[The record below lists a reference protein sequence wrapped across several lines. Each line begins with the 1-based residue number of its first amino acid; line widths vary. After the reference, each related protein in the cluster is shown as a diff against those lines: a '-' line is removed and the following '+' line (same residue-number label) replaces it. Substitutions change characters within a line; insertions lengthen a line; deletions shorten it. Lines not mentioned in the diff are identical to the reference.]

1 MTEKLERDVVVV
13 GYGSAGAVA
22 AIEAARGGARVLLVE
37 KLAHLGGNSILSAGY
52 MRVAEDAEAA
62 AAYLSIACGAHVPRP
77 VVDVIARG
85 MTGIIPYLE
94 ELARPLNANVF
105 RNTGPN
111 QGAENTDDLYD
122 WPGRET
128 FGWAGIE
135 SIPGFTGYDWM
146 HFGKLGPYWMRVLES
161 NVDLLGV
168 EVWYETSATQLI
180 IEAGEVVGVSLQR
193 GGQTVD
199 VYANGGVILTC
210 GGFEFDE
217 QLRRSFMEIPT
228 IYPIGS
234 PGNTGDGIRMALQ
247 AGASLWHPWHVH
259 GSYGF
264 KVPDFPVAFR
274 NHLGGVRRNQRKV
287 AWIIVDQQGRRFMNE
302 VPVAPQDTGARP
314 FAHLDSERGTF
325 DRIPAWLIFDEAA
338 RTLGPIGKPLASVS
352 DHYYEWSADNSEEI
366 RRGWI
371 LQANS
376 VEELAQKTAL
386 PVDNL
391 RATLARWQQAIDSGV
406 DVDFERPAGTF
417 APVSQPPFYAI
428 QTWPVVTNT
437 QGGPPHDEHHRVVNA
452 LGSAVPG
459 LYAAGE
465 LGSVF
470 GHIYLLGGNL
480 AECLIG
486 GRVAG
491 QHAARRAAER
501 HTVQNGRRA
510 ASV

>member
-1 MTEKLERDVVVV
+1 MTEKLQRDVVVV

-22 AIEAARGGARVLLVE
+22 AIEAARAGARVLLVE

-52 MRVAEDAEAA
+52 MRVAENAQDA

-77 VVDVIARG
+77 VVDAIARG
-85 MTGIIPYLE
+85 MTELIPYLE
-94 ELARPLNANVF
+94 ELARPLNARVF
-105 RNTGPN
+105 QNTGPD
-111 QGAENTDDLYD
+111 QGADNTADLYA

-135 SIPGFTGYDWM
+135 SIPGFTGYDWV
-146 HFGKLGPYWMRVLES
+146 HFGKFGQHLMRVLQAH
-161 NVDLLGV
+161 VDRLGI
-168 EVWYETSATQLI
+168 ECWFNTKATRLI
-180 IEAGEVVGVSLQR
+180 IEDGAVAGVSLQR
-193 GGQTVD
+193 DHEQVD
-199 VYANGGVILTC
+199 VHATGGVILTC

-217 QLRRSFMEIPT
+217 QLRRSFMEMPAV
-228 IYPIGS
+228 YPIGS
-234 PGNTGDGIRMALQ
+234 PGNTGDGIRMACQ
-247 AGASLWHPWHVH
+247 AGALLWHPWHIH

-287 AWIIVDQQGRRFMNE
+287 AWILVDQHGRRFMNE

-338 RTLGPIGKPLASVS
+338 RKLGPIAKPLASVQE
-352 DHYYEWSADNSEEI
+352 HYYEWSPDNSEEI

-371 LQANS
+371 LQAGS
-376 VEELAQKTAL
+376 IEELAQKTGL
-386 PVDNL
+386 PLDNL
-391 RATLARWQQAIDSGV
+391 RRTLARWQEAVDSGI
-406 DVDFERPAGTF
+406 DADFERPAGTMVQ
-417 APVSQPPFYAI
+417 VSQPPFYAI
-428 QTWPVVTNT
+428 QAWPVVTNT
-437 QGGPPHDEHHRVVNA
+437 QGGPAHDEHQRVVSA
-452 LGSAVPG
+452 LGTPIPG

-486 GRVAG
+486 GRIAG

-501 HTVQNGRRA
+501 AGIVLNRH
-510 ASV
+510 